1 MGDGVS
7 LSELARQLGRAKSG
21 LHKLAKAKQI
31 PQLGD
36 GTFDVEA
43 VRKALETNL
52 DPARKAGQKPVHE
65 TVHRSPVG
73 ERTLPV
79 NGPAVRT
86 PGDAAEAVAL
96 IAQILREEGV
106 EADGAVDYNAARTAE
121 TILKARERHLKILQ
135 RRKELVPLVQQ
146 QKHTSDAIVAIR
158 QIWQRMPSRHGA
170 AMAAELG
177 VSATDLDRVLS
188 RAIAA
193 DLDEMSKVTSK
204 GQT

>member
-1 MGDGVS
+1 MSTGIS

-31 PQLGD
+31 PQLDD
-36 GTFDVEA
+36 GTFDLAA
-43 VRKALETNL
+43 VRSALDKNL
-52 DPARKAGQKPVHE
+52 DPARKAPSQA
-65 TVHRSPVG
+65 VHRSPAG
-73 ERTLPV
+73 ERSAV
-79 NGPAVRT
+79 NTAAPIQNADDAVQ
-86 PGDAAEAVAL
+86 AIAL

-106 EADGAVDYNAARTAE
+106 EAPDAVDYNAARTAE

-146 QKHTSDAIVAIR
+146 LKHTSDAIVAIR

-177 VSATDLDRVLS
+177 VSPADLDRVLS
-188 RAIAA
+188 RAIAS
-193 DLDEMSKVTSK
+193 DLDEMSKVAIK
-204 GQT
+204 GAA